1 MVRYTPTVE
10 PLSLTD
16 GCEKSFY
23 YNLWNIYSKKKK
35 FKNIF
40 NTGNESLID
49 AIQTTNWI
57 KDRTLRMVT
66 IIKYEILMQSV
77 FLTS

>member
-1 MVRYTPTVE
+1 MKYI
-10 PLSLTD
+10 L
-16 GCEKSFY
+16 K
-23 YNLWNIYSKKKK
+23 KKKK

>member
-1 MVRYTPTVE
+1 MKYI
-10 PLSLTD
+10 L
-16 GCEKSFY
+16 
-23 YNLWNIYSKKKK
+23 KKKK

-40 NTGNESLID
+40 NTGNVSLID